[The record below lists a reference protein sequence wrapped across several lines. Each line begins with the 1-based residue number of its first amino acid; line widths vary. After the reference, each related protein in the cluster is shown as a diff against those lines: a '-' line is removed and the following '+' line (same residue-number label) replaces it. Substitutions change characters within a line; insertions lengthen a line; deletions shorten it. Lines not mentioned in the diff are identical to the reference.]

1 VSLIE
6 DAYVTQGDEGRRRI
20 KYTGAAGAVALLLA
34 LGLVVGRDYRQR
46 RVAGPDDVAH
56 GLGLTVVGTMPPP
69 AGRAQMADDDWRMV
83 MTESVDV
90 IRTLLL
96 HDCHLGRARAVMVT
110 SAMCGE
116 GKTSLTGHLAASL
129 ARAGFRTLVIDGDLR
144 RPAIHS
150 LLHLAPTPGL
160 CEVLRGEATAATAF
174 QPSGI
179 DRLTVLPAG
188 RWSPAIA
195 ELLARHAWPAL
206 LAQLRREFD
215 FILIDTAP
223 VLPVVDT
230 LLLGRATDGAI
241 VAVLRGQ
248 SQLPAVYA
256 AQQRLARVGI
266 RTFGAVVNGVPNDTY
281 RGRYNYAATADSTG
295 ADA

>member
-1 VSLIE
+1 M
-6 DAYVTQGDEGRRRI
+6 
-20 KYTGAAGAVALLLA
+20 ALLLG
-34 LGLVVGRDYRQR
+34 LGLVVGRDYRLR

-56 GLGLTVVGTMPPP
+56 GLGLTVVGTTPPP
-69 AGRAQMADDDWRMV
+69 AGRARMAEDDWRVV

-110 SAMCGE
+110 SALGGE

-129 ARAGFRTLVIDGDLR
+129 TRAGYRTLVVDGGLR
-144 RPAIHS
+144 RPAIHT
-150 LLHLAPTPGL
+150 LLGLSPTPGL
-160 CEVLRGEATAATAF
+160 CEVLRGDAAMAAAF

-188 RWSPAIA
+188 RWSPAVA

-206 LAQLRREFD
+206 LTQLRREFD

-230 LLLGRATDGAI
+230 LLLGGTTTARSSRFSAARATPGRPRRTA
-241 VAVLRGQ
+241 ALR
-248 SQLPAVYA
+248 P
-256 AQQRLARVGI
+256 RRHPHVG
-266 RTFGAVVNGVPNDTY
+266 
-281 RGRYNYAATADSTG
+281 RGRERRARAYLQEPL
-295 ADA
+295 